1 MNNQKPAT
9 RNQNQETKNMNKKPL
24 IAVITCFVLINAS
37 AQTLF
42 TYGKYSVDAKDFL
55 RAFNKNNT
63 RPVAGKANAIS
74 DYLDLYIKSRL
85 KIQEGYERR
94 YDTLPQIKTEVEN
107 LRTQIAENY
116 MTDPEMAARL
126 TKEAFQR
133 SLKDIHV
140 AHIFISFKNSNQTI
154 DTISAQKKRDE
165 VWQRL
170 QKGDDFLLVA
180 QQNSDDPSVK
190 NNKGDLGFITVL
202 TLPYEFENAI
212 YATPVGRHSFIV
224 RSKTGYHIFK
234 NLGERKAVGK
244 IKAQQILLAIPPGAD
259 EAEKKQI
266 AGRADSLYKR
276 IMAGEN
282 FNRLASAFSND
293 YISASAGGVM
303 PEISVGQYDPVFENV
318 LWSFTKDGAV
328 SKPFLTAYG
337 WHIVKRISSKP
348 VITDANDKSN
358 MQDLQ
363 QRMMTDNRWKSSRDF
378 IYNQVIAK
386 AGYKKYPYDDAAL
399 WNMSDSVLDL
409 KPMLPVGRTIIA
421 STPLFSIG
429 DSIYDA
435 TAWVNY
441 ANTYRYKQD
450 GTGAKPYDQV
460 REEWVHFAMTN
471 YYKEHLEEF
480 NEAFRSQMQEFKD
493 GNLFFEIMQQEI
505 WNKAQSDSAALLA
518 LYEKNKTKYLWK
530 QSADAVVF
538 FCSDETIAKTAY
550 GELKKD
556 PKGWR
561 TVADK
566 YTEKIVVDS
575 SRYEWSQ
582 LPNLNKLIPKAGM
595 ITTPLLNK
603 TDNTASFA
611 YIVKVYPQPTQR
623 SFNEAKGLVIN
634 DYQETLEEQWN
645 EALKKKFPVVIDQ
658 KVLAEISK

>member
-1 MNNQKPAT
+1 
-9 RNQNQETKNMNKKPL
+9 MNKKTL
-24 IAVITCFVLINAS
+24 IVVITCFVIINAS

-42 TYGKYSVDAKDFL
+42 TYGKYAVDAKEFL
-55 RAFNKNNT
+55 RAYNKNNSQPAAD
-63 RPVAGKANAIS
+63 RAKAIS
-74 DYLDLYIKSRL
+74 EYLDLFIKSRL
-85 KIQEGYERR
+85 KIQEAYERR

-116 MTDPEMAARL
+116 MTDPSQAARL
-126 TKEAFQR
+126 TQEAFQR

-140 AHIFISFKNSNQTI
+140 AHIFISFRNVTGSI
-154 DTISAQKKRDE
+154 DTVAAQKKRDE
-165 VWQRL
+165 VWQQI
-170 QKGDDFLLVA
+170 QKGDDFLMIA

-190 NNKGDLGFITVL
+190 NNKGDLGYITVL

-212 YATPVGRHSFIV
+212 YATPVGKYSSIV
-224 RSKTGYHIFK
+224 RSKVGYHIFK

-244 IKAQQILLAIPPGAD
+244 IKAQQILLGIPPGSDDA
-259 EAEKKQI
+259 AKKQI
-266 AGRADSLYKR
+266 AGRADSLYKK

-282 FNRLASAFSND
+282 FNHLASAFSND
-293 YISASAGGVM
+293 YISSAAGGVM
-303 PEISVGQYDPVFENV
+303 PDIGVGQFDPVFENV
-318 LWSFTKDGAV
+318 LWSLAKDGAV
-328 SKPFLTAYG
+328 SKPFLTTHG
-337 WHIVKRISSKP
+337 WHIVKRISLKP
-348 VITDANDKSN
+348 IITDANNKTN

-363 QRMMTDNRWKSSRDF
+363 QRIKTDNRWKSSRDF
-378 IYNQVIAK
+378 IYKQVMAK

-409 KPMLPVGRTIIA
+409 KPMLPIGRTIIA

-429 DSIYDA
+429 DSIYTA

-441 ANTYRYKQD
+441 ANRYRYKQD
-450 GTGAKPYDQV
+450 GTGAKPHDQV
-460 REEWVHFAMTN
+460 REEWVQFAMIN

-480 NEAFRSQMQEFKD
+480 NEEFRNQMQEFKD

-505 WNKAQSDSAALLA
+505 WNKAQNDSAALLIQ
-518 LYEKNKTKYLWK
+518 YEKNKSDYLWK

-550 GELKKD
+550 EELKKD
-556 PKGWR
+556 PAGWR
-561 TVADK
+561 KVADK

-582 LPNLNKLIPKAGM
+582 LPNLNTMIPKTGM
-595 ITTPLLNK
+595 ITSPLLNK
-603 TDNTASFA
+603 IDNTASFA
-611 YIVKVYPQPTQR
+611 YIVKIYPQSTQR

-634 DYQETLEEQWN
+634 DYQEALEQQWN

-658 KVLAEISK
+658 QVLGGISK